1 MNVIPALEMKGWRTS
16 ASDCTGNQ
24 IVVKYEFVSSETFWC
39 RLCNRRM
46 QRRGSRQLTV
56 VDTPYMQYD
65 IELQIETP
73 CLFCPHC
80 NKYAVVRPQSIHP
93 KRCMTLRLM
102 GYIARLMQETSARLL
117 SKLLRLSQSRI
128 LRADKDILTLLDE
141 VRPICMD
148 GRRALI
154 IDEKYLGR
162 DKKFVTCVIDGGT
175 GEILWLKEGKGT
187 ASLDGFFRNLT
198 PEQKEDIEV
207 VSIDRGNAYL
217 KALREHLPH
226 VNISFDPFHIIKNVN
241 DAVDEVRRELCNRLE
256 KEEKKLVKGKR
267 YLFLCGEENL
277 TEDKREELDKILQ
290 INQPLQEAYLLKE
303 KLRLVFQFSSFKR
316 CATAFRE
323 WISLAE
329 ASTLKPFNRLAK
341 TLSRHAQQV
350 LNFFRYRLTS
360 GRIEGMNSMIA
371 RIQLKTRGL
380 PSIDYLRLKLRQLT
394 SPSFTRLF

>member
-1 MNVIPALEMKGWRTS
+1 
-16 ASDCTGNQ
+16 
-24 IVVKYEFVSSETFWC
+24 
-39 RLCNRRM
+39 M
-46 QRRGSRQLTV
+46 QRRGCRQLTV

-73 CLFCPHC
+73 CLYCPHC
-80 NKYAVVRPQSIHP
+80 SKYAVVRPQCIHP

-102 GYIARLMQETSARLL
+102 RYIARLMQETSARLL
-117 SKLLRLSQSRI
+117 SSLLRLSQSSI

-162 DKKFVTCVIDGGT
+162 DKKFVTCVIDGCT
-175 GEILWLKEGKGT
+175 GEILWLKEGKGK
-187 ASLDGFFRNLT
+187 ASLDGFFRSLT

-226 VNISFDPFHIIKNVN
+226 VSISFDPFHIIKNVN
-241 DAVDEVRRELCNRLE
+241 DAVDEVRRELCKSLE

-303 KLRLVFQFSSFKR
+303 KLRLVFQFSSFKK
-316 CATAFRE
+316 CATAFGE
-323 WISLAE
+323 WIALAE

-380 PSIDYLRLKLRQLT
+380 PSVDYLRLKLRQLT